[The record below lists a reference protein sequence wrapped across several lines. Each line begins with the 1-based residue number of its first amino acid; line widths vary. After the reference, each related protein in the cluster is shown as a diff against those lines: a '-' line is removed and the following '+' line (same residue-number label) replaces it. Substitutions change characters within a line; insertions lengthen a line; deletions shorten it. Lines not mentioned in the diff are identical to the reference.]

1 MMGTPLTE
9 KREGIIFRYTDE
21 GLSARLIAMGIL
33 PGEHIRIVRRA
44 PFYGAYYC
52 ETKGRR
58 FGLRKEEVKSIE
70 VF

>member
-9 KREGIIFRYTDE
+9 KLEGIIFRYTDMD
-21 GLSARLIAMGIL
+21 LSARMIAMGIL

-44 PFYGAYYC
+44 PFQGAYYC

-58 FGLRKEEVKSIE
+58 FGLRKEEARNIE
-70 VF
+70 LF